1 MSQGQLGLQNET
13 PFKMNTLINTRN
25 HTCALNQDI
34 RPGSTMGQEKKEVI
48 CKQLD
53 QLEKAALGWSLGHT

>member
-1 MSQGQLGLQNET
+1 
-13 PFKMNTLINTRN
+13 MNTLINTRN

-48 CKQLD
+48 CKKLD